1 MSYASAQH
9 DRMLAGLVKDCYV
22 VAVDLVAS
30 PPVCRV
36 SDGEWVSG
44 WVRWHSVA
52 AGKARHWRAPSLNE
66 QGTLI
71 SASGEVAQGTFD
83 SGLYGN
89 GGPPPDNRD
98 HVEVWR
104 FDDGGSLVYDWQA
117 KSYSISLPSGTVTI
131 KVGATRG
138 RGDGQCRDGD
148 VQHDQPGGEREHQ
161 GAGEHRRP
169 VARDAEHQQRRGN
182 SRHRWQQ
189 QPSLAL
195 TTTFN
200 SARPVRAFS

>member
-1 MSYASAQH
+1 MSAGYVPAQH

-22 VAVDLVAS
+22 VAVDLAAS

-44 WVRWHSVA
+44 WVRWHSIA

-71 SASGEVAQGTFD
+71 SASGDVAQGTFIP
-83 SGLYGN
+83 GLYGD

-117 KSYSISLPSGTVTI
+117 KSYTISLPSGTVTI
-131 KVGATRG
+131 KVGTTQAEVTDNAVTVKSGTINLEASVNIKGPVNIEGLLHATQNITS
-138 RGDGQCRDGD
+138 DGSII
-148 VQHDQPGGEREHQ
+148 
-161 GAGEHRRP
+161 
-169 VARDAEHQQRRGN
+169 DATGN
-182 SRHRWQQ
+182 SNHH
-189 QPSLAL
+189 
-195 TTTFN
+195 TH
-200 SARPVRAFS
+200 

>member
-1 MSYASAQH
+1 MSGGYVSSQH

-22 VAVDLVAS
+22 VAVDLTAS

-71 SASGEVAQGTFD
+71 SASGEVAQGTFIP
-83 SGLYGN
+83 GLYGN

-98 HVEVWR
+98 HVEVWH
-104 FDDGGSLVYDWQA
+104 FEDGGRLVYDWQD
-117 KSYSISLPSGTVTI
+117 SIYSITLPTGMIVI
-131 KVGATRG
+131 KVGATLAEVTDNAVTVKSG
-138 RGDGQCRDGD
+138 TIDLEGKVNIKGPVNIDGPLHATQNITSDGAILD
-148 VQHDQPGGEREHQ
+148 TT
-161 GAGEHRRP
+161 
-169 VARDAEHQQRRGN
+169 GN
-182 SRHRWQQ
+182 TANHKH
-189 QPSLAL
+189 
-195 TTTFN
+195 
-200 SARPVRAFS
+200 

>member
-1 MSYASAQH
+1 MSAGYVSAQH

-22 VAVDLVAS
+22 VAVDLTAS

-71 SASGEVAQGTFD
+71 SASGEVAQGTFIP
-83 SGLYGN
+83 GLYGN

-98 HVEVWR
+98 HVEVWH
-104 FDDGGSLVYDWQA
+104 FEDGGRLVYDWQD
-117 KSYSISLPSGTVTI
+117 SIYSITLPTGTVVI
-131 KVGATRG
+131 KVGATLAEVTDNAVTVKSG
-138 RGDGQCRDGD
+138 TIDLEGKVNIKGPVNIDGPLHATQNITSDGAILD
-148 VQHDQPGGEREHQ
+148 TT
-161 GAGEHRRP
+161 
-169 VARDAEHQQRRGN
+169 GN
-182 SRHRWQQ
+182 TANHKH
-189 QPSLAL
+189 
-195 TTTFN
+195 
-200 SARPVRAFS
+200 

>member
-1 MSYASAQH
+1 MSSGYVAAQH

-22 VAVDLVAS
+22 VAVDLAAS

-52 AGKARHWRAPSLNE
+52 AGKARHWRAPSIDE

-71 SASGEVAQGTFD
+71 SASGDVAQGTFIP
-83 SGLYGN
+83 GLYGN

-117 KSYSISLPSGTVTI
+117 NSYTITLPSGTVTI
-131 KVGATRG
+131 KVGSTLAEVTDNAVSVKSGTIDLEGTVNIKGPVNIDGALHATQSITS
-138 RGDGQCRDGD
+138 DADILAAGQSDN
-148 VQHDQPGGEREHQ
+148 HHK
-161 GAGEHRRP
+161 H
-169 VARDAEHQQRRGN
+169 
-182 SRHRWQQ
+182 
-189 QPSLAL
+189 
-195 TTTFN
+195 
-200 SARPVRAFS
+200 

>member
-1 MSYASAQH
+1 MSAGYVSAQH
-9 DRMLAGLVKDCYV
+9 DRMLAGVVKDCYV
-22 VAVDLVAS
+22 VAVDLAAS

-71 SASGEVAQGTFD
+71 SASGDVAQGTFIP
-83 SGLYGN
+83 GLYGN

-104 FDDGGSLVYDWQA
+104 FDDGGSLVYDWEA

-131 KVGATRG
+131 KVGATQAEVTDNAVTVKSSTINLEADVNIKG
-138 RGDGQCRDGD
+138 AVNIDGPLHATRDIRSD
-148 VQHDQPGGEREHQ
+148 
-161 GAGEHRRP
+161 GAII
-169 VARDAEHQQRRGN
+169 DTTGN
-182 SRHRWQQ
+182 TPNHKH
-189 QPSLAL
+189 
-195 TTTFN
+195 
-200 SARPVRAFS
+200 

>member
-1 MSYASAQH
+1 MSSGYVAAQH

-22 VAVDLVAS
+22 VAVDLAAS

-44 WVRWHSVA
+44 WVRWHSIA

-71 SASGEVAQGTFD
+71 SASGDVAQGTFIP
-83 SGLYGN
+83 GLYGN

-104 FDDGGSLVYDWQA
+104 FEDGGSLVYDWQA
-117 KSYSISLPSGTVTI
+117 NSYVIDLPSGTVTI
-131 KVGATRG
+131 KVGSTQAELTDNAISVKSGTIDLEGAVNIKGPVNIDGPLHAIQSITSDADILATG
-138 RGDGQCRDGD
+138 LSDN
-148 VQHDQPGGEREHQ
+148 HHK
-161 GAGEHRRP
+161 H
-169 VARDAEHQQRRGN
+169 
-182 SRHRWQQ
+182 
-189 QPSLAL
+189 
-195 TTTFN
+195 
-200 SARPVRAFS
+200 